1 MNNIYKS
8 FFIYIIMQ
16 DLREKINNID
26 LILLQLLKE
35 RFDISKSIALIK
47 KSDNSIQLYDP
58 LREKEIIDNLKKMNY
73 IDNKF
78 VEEIWEKILYSSK
91 CIQQNII
98 DNKN

>member
-1 MNNIYKS
+1 
-8 FFIYIIMQ
+8 MQ

>member
-1 MNNIYKS
+1 
-8 FFIYIIMQ
+8 MQ

-58 LREKEIIDNLKKMNY
+58 LREKEIINNLKKMNY
-73 IDNKF
+73 IDDKF
-78 VEEIWEKILYSSK
+78 VEEIWDKILYSSK